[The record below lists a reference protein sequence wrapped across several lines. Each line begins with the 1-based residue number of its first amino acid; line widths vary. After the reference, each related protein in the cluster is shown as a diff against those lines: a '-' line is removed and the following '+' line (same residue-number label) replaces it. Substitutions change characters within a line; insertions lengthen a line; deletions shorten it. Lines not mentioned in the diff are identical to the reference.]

1 MDGQQQ
7 RRALTAAEQAL
18 KALAAG
24 DAPGATEAA
33 GRAAELDQTGM
44 FMALPALVMAA
55 GDEVEQD
62 GRASVEAWQL
72 IATTLGPGPLAAFAE
87 EQAAAG

>member
-18 KALAAG
+18 QALVAA
-24 DAPGATEAA
+24 DAGRATEAA
-33 GRAAELDQTGM
+33 ERAAELDQTGAYT
-44 FMALPALVMAA
+44 ALPALVMAA
-55 GDEVEQD
+55 VDEIAGNGHV
-62 GRASVEAWQL
+62 SVEAWHL

-87 EQAAAG
+87 AQATG